1 LASTFWE
8 CITVEAPV
16 LAAAIQVEAVLE
28 AEVRAVVVG
37 AAAAAVAQEQGA
49 RQRVLLGV
57 PIGLP
62 FQGDALKAIG
72 RVAPDGA
79 SPRRWS
85 AGLHKL

>member
-1 LASTFWE
+1 
-8 CITVEAPV
+8 V

-28 AEVRAVVVG
+28 AEVRAVVAG
-37 AAAAAVAQEQGA
+37 DAAAAAVAQEQGA

-62 FQGDALKAIG
+62 LQGDALKAIG